1 MAWSL
6 RSGARP
12 LAEIY
17 QRGIWWTDGCDS
29 GAEEYGEDSPT
40 LQSHGDC
47 ISLSLITG
55 AKTYRSDLGACQCVQ
70 ADALDNGWKP
80 HPERNN
86 QTTGNES
93 WSRSGNVRFKR
104 RQLGGRDGH

>member
-1 MAWSL
+1 MA
-6 RSGARP
+6 
-12 LAEIY
+12 Y
-17 QRGIWWTDGCDS
+17 
-29 GAEEYGEDSPT
+29 PT
-40 LQSHGDC
+40 S
-47 ISLSLITG
+47 I
-55 AKTYRSDLGACQCVQ
+55 VQ

>member
-1 MAWSL
+1 MA
-6 RSGARP
+6 
-12 LAEIY
+12 Y
-17 QRGIWWTDGCDS
+17 
-29 GAEEYGEDSPT
+29 PT
-40 LQSHGDC
+40 S
-47 ISLSLITG
+47 I
-55 AKTYRSDLGACQCVQ
+55 VQ

-86 QTTGNES
+86 QTTGIES

>member
-1 MAWSL
+1 MA
-6 RSGARP
+6 GH
-12 LAEIY
+12 
-17 QRGIWWTDGCDS
+17 RGIESDRLCKEQERARADKLRISWVACEGSSPMVMHLGDS
-29 GAEEYGEDSPT
+29 
-40 LQSHGDC
+40 
-47 ISLSLITG
+47 
-55 AKTYRSDLGACQCVQ
+55 QCVQ

>member
-1 MAWSL
+1 MVTLHAKEHL
-6 RSGARP
+6 
-12 LAEIY
+12 
-17 QRGIWWTDGCDS
+17 DFN
-29 GAEEYGEDSPT
+29 GED
-40 LQSHGDC
+40 LGD
-47 ISLSLITG
+47 S
-55 AKTYRSDLGACQCVQ
+55 QCVQ